1 MRLPRKF
8 RILSA
13 LVALIGMLFMQWAI
27 ASHSC
32 PPGCDQADSAL
43 PALCHAHCQDAK
55 TSLDKAELPVLAPMP
70 LNVGAI
76 VVPLDLAP
84 ALAAPDAEL
93 LSLLQRSTAP
103 PLAIRHCCLRF

>member
-1 MRLPRKF
+1 MRLPRKV

-27 ASHSC
+27 ASHTC
-32 PPGCDQADSAL
+32 APGCDPGDSAM
-43 PALCHAHCQDAK
+43 PSLCHVHCQDAK
-55 TSLDKAELPVLAPMP
+55 TSLDKAELPVLAPAP

-76 VVPLDLAP
+76 VVPLEVAP
-84 ALAAPDAEL
+84 ALAVPNAEPQ
-93 LSLLQRSTAP
+93 SLLQRSTAP